1 MFVHVQLGRKILA
14 MLIVAA
20 FAVFLAATQSAIAN
34 VQVGVAAAV
43 LPQARA
49 GTISNTMKQT
59 LKTIIVGAPIDSEML
74 IETGQSGRTQV
85 LFVDGSSMN
94 IGPAS
99 RIIIDRFV
107 FNPDQLKG
115 ELSAN
120 IKEGSLRFIGG
131 VLSKTANQV
140 RFNAG
145 DATIGIRGGIAK
157 IGRDAGGQVRAELV
171 YGRLRMETPE
181 GVYQTARIGTVIAY
195 KPEDTPDSTSAGKVT
210 TSSVTAQSVK
220 KELDA
225 EARESFL
232 APKAQQTEVPEA
244 QQAEEVPEIAQ
255 QTEVPEAQQTE
266 APEAQ
271 QAEVPEIA
279 QANNV
284 ADNQRTYISDAPAI
298 QLLLDAALFD
308 DETSTATPATRQI
321 VAPNQQPDF
330 ARRADTALLI
340 PIDEAARQV
349 QADAQEDTKETS
361 ISVSAF
367 YNLHLAGQRL
377 PTRPTLWGDGA
388 AAYWLAYNT
397 SSDKSYMVLQSDG
410 SVVANFDTSSL
421 ANNATNN
428 VIFDS
433 TIPIGTIPIGRVRN
447 ANLLGEYRFSF
458 AAPLTTQ
465 TGENG
470 NVVTATASG
479 PRHIVQWHRAA
490 DLPNLG
496 RDIVVQNYD
505 MLATGLW
512 TVESFTDRA
521 LANITYQHQAHFA
534 IGAPLSASTIRA
546 LAGMAASFSGHAYG
560 TLITANTNR
569 IEGLGNVDVRVDFA
583 NPKDARRNSWV
594 LSNFV
599 AGAVRVPTTSIGL
612 VLDTETARYS
622 GSDTSAGAQI
632 EGALYGTFSSRGHNL
647 QTGGTFSINTENYA
661 LSGSFAAHYNAPNTR

>member
-1 MFVHVQLGRKILA
+1 
-14 MLIVAA
+14 
-20 FAVFLAATQSAIAN
+20 
-34 VQVGVAAAV
+34 
-43 LPQARA
+43 
-49 GTISNTMKQT
+49 
-59 LKTIIVGAPIDSEML
+59 
-74 IETGQSGRTQV
+74 
-85 LFVDGSSMN
+85 
-94 IGPAS
+94 
-99 RIIIDRFV
+99 
-107 FNPDQLKG
+107 
-115 ELSAN
+115 
-120 IKEGSLRFIGG
+120 
-131 VLSKTANQV
+131 
-140 RFNAG
+140 
-145 DATIGIRGGIAK
+145 
-157 IGRDAGGQVRAELV
+157 
-171 YGRLRMETPE
+171 
-181 GVYQTARIGTVIAY
+181 
-195 KPEDTPDSTSAGKVT
+195 
-210 TSSVTAQSVK
+210 
-220 KELDA
+220 
-225 EARESFL
+225 
-232 APKAQQTEVPEA
+232 EVPEV
-244 QQAEEVPEIAQ
+244 QAEVPEIAQ

-266 APEAQ
+266 VPEIAQ
-271 QAEVPEIA
+271 AEEVPEA

-308 DETSTATPATRQI
+308 TAQPATRQI
-321 VAPNQQPDF
+321 VAPNQQPNN
-330 ARRADTALLI
+330 ARRTDTTLLI
-340 PIDEAARQV
+340 PIDESVRQV

-377 PTRPTLWGDGA
+377 PARPTLWGDGA

-410 SVVANFDTSSL
+410 SVVANFDSSSL

-433 TIPIGTIPIGRVRN
+433 TAPIGRVPIGRVRN
-447 ANLLGEYRFSF
+447 ASLLGEYRFSF

-496 RDIVVQNYD
+496 RNVIVQNYD

-546 LAGMAASFSGHAYG
+546 LAGMATSFSGHAYG
-560 TLITANTNR
+560 TIITANTSR

-583 NPKDARRNSWV
+583 NPKDARRNSWI

-599 AGAVRVPTTSIGL
+599 AGEVRVPTTNIGL

-632 EGALYGTFSSRGHNL
+632 DGALYGTATNL
-647 QTGGTFSINTENYA
+647 QTGGSFSINTENYA

>member
-14 MLIVAA
+14 MFIVAA

-49 GTISNTMKQT
+49 GTISNTMAQT

-232 APKAQQTEVPEA
+232 APKAQVEEVPEA
-244 QQAEEVPEIAQ
+244 QETQ
-255 QTEVPEAQQTE
+255 
-266 APEAQ
+266 
-271 QAEVPEIA
+271 EVPEIA

-308 DETSTATPATRQI
+308 DETSTATPPTRQI

-377 PTRPTLWGDGA
+377 PTHPTLWGDGA

-433 TIPIGTIPIGRVRN
+433 TIPIGIIPIGRVRN

-490 DLPNLG
+490 DLPDLG

-622 GSDTSAGAQI
+622 GSDTSAGAQVD
-632 EGALYGTFSSRGHNL
+632 GALYGTFSSRGHNL

>member
-14 MLIVAA
+14 MFIVAA
-20 FAVFLAATQSAIAN
+20 FAGFLAATQSAIAN

-49 GTISNTMKQT
+49 GTISNTMAQT

-232 APKAQQTEVPEA
+232 APKAQVEEA
-244 QQAEEVPEIAQ
+244 
-255 QTEVPEAQQTE
+255 
-266 APEAQ
+266 
-271 QAEVPEIA
+271 
-279 QANNV
+279 
-284 ADNQRTYISDAPAI
+284 
-298 QLLLDAALFD
+298 
-308 DETSTATPATRQI
+308 
-321 VAPNQQPDF
+321 
-330 ARRADTALLI
+330 
-340 PIDEAARQV
+340 
-349 QADAQEDTKETS
+349 K
-361 ISVSAF
+361 
-367 YNLHLAGQRL
+367 
-377 PTRPTLWGDGA
+377 GA
-388 AAYWLAYNT
+388 ASRSARGAA
-397 SSDKSYMVLQSDG
+397 SRSARG
-410 SVVANFDTSSL
+410 AGRR
-421 ANNATNN
+421 
-428 VIFDS
+428 S
-433 TIPIGTIPIGRVRN
+433 TRN
-447 ANLLGEYRFSF
+447 C
-458 AAPLTTQ
+458 
-465 TGENG
+465 TGEQCC
-470 NVVTATASG
+470 
-479 PRHIVQWHRAA
+479 R
-490 DLPNLG
+490 
-496 RDIVVQNYD
+496 
-505 MLATGLW
+505 
-512 TVESFTDRA
+512 
-521 LANITYQHQAHFA
+521 
-534 IGAPLSASTIRA
+534 
-546 LAGMAASFSGHAYG
+546 
-560 TLITANTNR
+560 
-569 IEGLGNVDVRVDFA
+569 
-583 NPKDARRNSWV
+583 
-594 LSNFV
+594 
-599 AGAVRVPTTSIGL
+599 
-612 VLDTETARYS
+612 
-622 GSDTSAGAQI
+622 
-632 EGALYGTFSSRGHNL
+632 
-647 QTGGTFSINTENYA
+647 
-661 LSGSFAAHYNAPNTR
+661 

>member
-49 GTISNTMKQT
+49 GTISNTMAQT

-140 RFNAG
+140 WFNAG

-232 APKAQQTEVPEA
+232 APKAQQAEVPEA
-244 QQAEEVPEIAQ
+244 QQAEVPEVQ

-266 APEAQ
+266 VPEV
-271 QAEVPEIA
+271 QAEVPEA

-308 DETSTATPATRQI
+308 DEMSTATPTTRQI

-340 PIDEAARQV
+340 PIDEAVRQV

-428 VIFDS
+428 VTFDS
-433 TIPIGTIPIGRVRN
+433 TAPIGTIPIGRVRN
-447 ANLLGEYRFSF
+447 ASLLGEYRFSF

-470 NVVTATASG
+470 NVVTATASS

-490 DLPNLG
+490 DLPDLG

>member
-1 MFVHVQLGRKILA
+1 MPEVLA
-14 MLIVAA
+14 
-20 FAVFLAATQSAIAN
+20 
-34 VQVGVAAAV
+34 
-43 LPQARA
+43 
-49 GTISNTMKQT
+49 
-59 LKTIIVGAPIDSEML
+59 E
-74 IETGQSGRTQV
+74 
-85 LFVDGSSMN
+85 
-94 IGPAS
+94 
-99 RIIIDRFV
+99 
-107 FNPDQLKG
+107 
-115 ELSAN
+115 
-120 IKEGSLRFIGG
+120 
-131 VLSKTANQV
+131 
-140 RFNAG
+140 
-145 DATIGIRGGIAK
+145 
-157 IGRDAGGQVRAELV
+157 
-171 YGRLRMETPE
+171 
-181 GVYQTARIGTVIAY
+181 
-195 KPEDTPDSTSAGKVT
+195 
-210 TSSVTAQSVK
+210 
-220 KELDA
+220 
-225 EARESFL
+225 
-232 APKAQQTEVPEA
+232 
-244 QQAEEVPEIAQ
+244 
-255 QTEVPEAQQTE
+255 
-266 APEAQ
+266 
-271 QAEVPEIA
+271 EVPEIA

-308 DETSTATPATRQI
+308 DETTTATPATRQI

-330 ARRADTALLI
+330 ARRADTALLM

-433 TIPIGTIPIGRVRN
+433 TIPIGIIPIGRVRN

-490 DLPNLG
+490 DLPDLG

>member
-14 MLIVAA
+14 MFIVAA

-49 GTISNTMKQT
+49 GTISNTMAQT

-195 KPEDTPDSTSAGKVT
+195 KPENTPDSTSAGKVT

-232 APKAQQTEVPEA
+232 APKAQQTEVPE
-244 QQAEEVPEIAQ
+244 IAQ

-266 APEAQ
+266 VPEMLAEEVPEAQ

-308 DETSTATPATRQI
+308 DETTTATPATRQI

-330 ARRADTALLI
+330 ARRADTALLM

-433 TIPIGTIPIGRVRN
+433 TIPIGIIPIGRVRN

-470 NVVTATASG
+470 NVVTATASS

-490 DLPNLG
+490 DLPDLG

-632 EGALYGTFSSRGHNL
+632 DGALYGTFSSRGHNL